1 MTVLT
6 EPTIAR
12 TWELRRQ
19 AEQAPA
25 WQRPIL
31 GLLVAAGF
39 VVIANPELLPGGL
52 AVAFAGLVIVMSTTV
67 VGLVIWVRRISMR
80 GHSGNAETPDAL
92 GRKWWRSPAMAG
104 PAVFTLIF
112 VGRMTGVFDHWPVI
126 IGCAVIAGVAFA
138 LILPRYETADHITG
152 PRLERLPSLSADGE
166 VAVTDGELTP
176 EVLELL
182 VLQHHTGERRV
193 SWCAD
198 VLGTD
203 LAEIRERIARGRRW
217 FELPATEA
225 HRPKSADWVR
235 LSTAG
240 REVLGYV

>member
-1 MTVLT
+1 MTVLA
-6 EPTIAR
+6 ESTIAR

-19 AEQAPA
+19 AENAPA
-25 WQRPIL
+25 WRRPLL
-31 GLLVAAGF
+31 GVLVAAAF
-39 VVIANPELLPGGL
+39 IVIANPDLLPGG
-52 AVAFAGLVIVMSTTV
+52 APVALAGLILVVAVTV
-67 VGLVIWVRRISMR
+67 VSVVVGIRRASFR
-80 GHSGNAETPDAL
+80 GHAGSVEAPDEP

-126 IGCAVIAGVAFA
+126 IGCAVVAGVAFA

-203 LAEIRERIARGRRW
+203 LTDIRERIARGRRW

-235 LSTAG
+235 LFTAG

>member
-1 MTVLT
+1 MLA
-6 EPTIAR
+6 ESTIAR

-31 GLLVAAGF
+31 GVLVAAAF
-39 VVIANPELLPGGL
+39 IVTANPDLLPGGEP
-52 AVAFAGLVIVMSTTV
+52 VAFAGLILVVAVTV
-67 VGLVIWVRRISMR
+67 VSVVIGIRRASFR
-80 GHSGNAETPDAL
+80 GHTGSAEAPDEP

-112 VGRMTGVFDHWPVI
+112 IGRMTDVFDHWPVI
-126 IGCAVIAGVAFA
+126 IGCAVVAGVAFA
-138 LILPRYETADHITG
+138 LVLPRYETADHITG
-152 PRLERLPSLSADGE
+152 PRLEHAPRLSADGE
-166 VAVTDGELTP
+166 VAVADGELTP

-182 VLQHHTGERRV
+182 VLQHHTGERRL

-198 VLGTD
+198 LLGIDTAD
-203 LAEIRERIARGRRW
+203 IRDRIARGRRW

-235 LSTAG
+235 LTADG
-240 REVLGYV
+240 RRALSYA